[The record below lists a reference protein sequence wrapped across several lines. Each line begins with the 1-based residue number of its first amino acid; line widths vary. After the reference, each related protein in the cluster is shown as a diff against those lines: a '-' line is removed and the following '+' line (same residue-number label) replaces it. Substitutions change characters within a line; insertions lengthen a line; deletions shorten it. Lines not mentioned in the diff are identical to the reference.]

1 MSNKEKK
8 PICASALPNPTPEAK
23 SIPKNDD
30 KPFDFFSGAMNEY
43 WETGHFSDLVI
54 SVKGYNVRAHRMVV
68 CSQSGYLNF
77 LVRCLHVKDKK
88 AKTIKNPDNMITTS
102 VNAFKAMIGW
112 VYGIDYIPPGDENK
126 TYIHAEIVKQSTDI
140 PDSEFDAEAF
150 LRLVNH
156 ELYCARGGMRFL
168 LTDICVRKIEV
179 LLTEPKLDNVFKN
192 HGHFFPRHSTMGL
205 GRKRPDVRCLECGEF
220 CDNEIVVR
228 CLQPLALSPFEG
240 TSPCQACL
248 HHALRAN
255 QTRITNE
262 TQQGVLAL
270 WAVNKIVAAVVG
282 RLSLA
287 CFVTNPSGPWLPPGE
302 RALLPSSD
310 QTQAGAFLPRS
321 SSLQSFQSSQCPPA
335 VRRAQSS
342 HFPSPFS
349 SPLSLL
355 RVLFSLPMT

>member
-8 PICASALPNPTPEAK
+8 LIYASAIPNPTPEAK
-23 SIPKNDD
+23 GIPKNDD
-30 KPFDFFSGAMNEY
+30 KPFSFFSGAMNEY

-77 LVRCLHVKDKK
+77 LVHCLHVKDKK

-112 VYGIDYIPPGDENK
+112 VYGVDYIPPGDENK
-126 TYIHAEIVKQSTDI
+126 TYIHAGMYEMAIRFDVSRLRVHALKRVKQSTDI

-192 HGHFFPRHSTMGL
+192 HGHFFPRHIMMGL
-205 GRKRPDVRCLECGEF
+205 GRKGPDVRCLECGEF

-228 CLQPLALSPFEG
+228 
-240 TSPCQACL
+240 
-248 HHALRAN
+248 
-255 QTRITNE
+255 
-262 TQQGVLAL
+262 VLASENL
-270 WAVNKIVAAVVG
+270 
-282 RLSLA
+282 
-287 CFVTNPSGPWLPPGE
+287 
-302 RALLPSSD
+302 D
-310 QTQAGAFLPRS
+310 
-321 SSLQSFQSSQCPPA
+321 
-335 VRRAQSS
+335 
-342 HFPSPFS
+342 
-349 SPLSLL
+349 
-355 RVLFSLPMT
+355 

>member
-30 KPFDFFSGAMNEY
+30 KPFDFFSGAMKEY

-77 LVRCLHVKDKK
+77 LVHCLHVKDKK

-228 CLQPLALSPFEG
+228 VGF
-240 TSPCQACL
+240 
-248 HHALRAN
+248 
-255 QTRITNE
+255 
-262 TQQGVLAL
+262 VL
-270 WAVNKIVAAVVG
+270 VRRTGDHIFG
-282 RLSLA
+282 DHYIMM
-287 CFVTNPSGPWLPPGE
+287 NPSRTLIV
-302 RALLPSSD
+302 SSD
-310 QTQAGAFLPRS
+310 
-321 SSLQSFQSSQCPPA
+321 
-335 VRRAQSS
+335 
-342 HFPSPFS
+342 FPSPNTPRPIYRFPSKVQLSTKVEMNKPYFEVYFHIWTETFS
-349 SPLSLL
+349 YVGTKNL
-355 RVLFSLPMT
+355 RSRA